1 MAGEA
6 VTASKGTVSLVFTDI
21 VGSTRLIR
29 VLGDAYHQL
38 LDDHHRL
45 VMEAATRHGGE
56 RVDAAGD
63 GLFLSFP
70 TARGALL
77 ACVDAQRS
85 LNAHSWPEDAEVRV
99 RMGLHTGEPLRSE
112 SRLIGIDVHRAAR
125 ISAAGHGGQILV
137 SAAAHA
143 LLGSEI
149 PGDVTMLDL
158 GEHRLKDLPTPEHL
172 YQVQAD
178 GLPDEFPPV
187 RSLETLPNNLPRQ
200 LSTFIGRAN
209 ELVDAERR
217 LTESNVLTLTGP
229 GGVGKT
235 RLALQIGAHVVED
248 FPDGVWFVELGA
260 VNEGNLVPDA
270 IASALRL
277 KQHGSDTR
285 TTLLD
290 SLHTSQ
296 LLLILDNCE
305 HLLEPVLETADALL
319 RHCPGLRLLATSR
332 EGLGLD
338 GESLMPVPSL
348 SLPDAVQAGG
358 QAPLAELG
366 ECDAVR
372 LFVDRARSVQPG
384 FRLTEANADAVAQ
397 ICRRLDGIPLAV
409 ELAAARVRMLP
420 VQQIAARL
428 NDRFRLLTGGS
439 RTSLP
444 RHRTLRAAMD
454 WSYELLG
461 RDEQLVFA
469 RLAAFSGSFSLD
481 AAEAVCGGQTVP
493 SDDILD
499 VLGRLV
505 DRSLLTIDQD
515 NVEARFRM
523 LETIRDYAQDR
534 LAETG
539 EGADA
544 HARHLDWFSGL
555 VDRARPGFFE
565 GPVQHEWVGRL
576 AADHDNLRAALR
588 WAEDDPDGATAE
600 LNLASGMWRFWE
612 IQGFLEEGSAWL
624 ERALKRVGGEASPRR
639 ASALTGAGVLAAQ
652 RGDLAAATAFHEA
665 SLTIRRELGNPAGI
679 AVACNNLAS
688 LLVERGDFERARE
701 LYLEAIKQSKAGGD
715 PQGAAYGRLNLADAA
730 AREGASDAD
739 GLYAEAIAAL
749 EKQGDDWGIAH
760 ATARLARLARGRG
773 DLRGAATRL
782 AEALELNRRLADT
795 RGEAQNLASLGDVTA
810 DGGDITAAEA
820 HYRASL
826 VLRSQLGDRGGMAS
840 VLERLAGTAED
851 RPERAAVLIGA
862 SQGLRLAIGAPL
874 SPAGMAR
881 VDQFLAGLHDAIGR
895 EAIDRARARGSRMTP
910 AEAVEY
916 ASALGA

>member
-1 MAGEA
+1 M
-6 VTASKGTVSLVFTDI
+6 TDSKGTVSLVFTDI

-29 VLGDAYHQL
+29 VLGDAYPRL

-70 TARGALL
+70 TAHGALL
-77 ACVDAQRS
+77 ACVEAQRA
-85 LNAHSWPEDAEVRV
+85 LGAHAWPEDADVKV
-99 RMGLHTGEPLRSE
+99 RMGLHTGEPLRSDT
-112 SRLIGIDVHRAAR
+112 RLIGIDVHRAAR
-125 ISAAGHGGQILV
+125 ISASGHGGQILV
-137 SAAAHA
+137 SAAARA
-143 LLGSEI
+143 LLASEI
-149 PGDVTMLDL
+149 PDDVTMLDL
-158 GEHRLKDLPTPEHL
+158 GEHRLKDLPAPEHL

-178 GLPDEFPPV
+178 GLQDAFPPIG
-187 RSLETLPNNLPRQ
+187 SLDTLPNNLPRQ

-217 LTESNVLTLTGP
+217 LTESTVLTLTGP
-229 GGVGKT
+229 AGVGKT
-235 RLALQIGAHVVED
+235 RLALQIGAHVVD
-248 FPDGVWFVELGA
+248 HFPDGVWFVELAA
-260 VNEGNLVPDA
+260 VNEGSLVPDA
-270 IASALRL
+270 IGSAMRL
-277 KQHGSDTR
+277 KQHGSDAR
-285 TTLLD
+285 T
-290 SLHTSQ
+290 SLVDALHASQ

-319 RHCPGLRLLATSR
+319 RHCPGVRLLATSR
-332 EGLGLD
+332 EALGLG
-338 GESLMPVPSL
+338 GESLMLVPSL
-348 SLPDAVQAGG
+348 SLPDAVQSGG
-358 QAPLAELG
+358 HAPLSELG

-372 LFVDRARSVQPG
+372 LFVDRARAVQSG
-384 FRLTEANADAVAQ
+384 FLLTEANADAVAQ
-397 ICRRLDGIPLAV
+397 VCRRLDGIPLAV
-409 ELAAARVRMLP
+409 ELAAARVRMMP
-420 VQQIAARL
+420 VQQIAVRL

-454 WSYELLG
+454 WSYDLLG
-461 RDEQLVFA
+461 TDEQVVFA
-469 RLAAFSGSFSLD
+469 RLATFSGSFSLE
-481 AAEAVCGGQTVP
+481 AAEAVCSGPEVT
-493 SDDILD
+493 SDDMLD

-505 DRSLLTIDQD
+505 DRSLLAIDQD

-539 EGADA
+539 DGADA
-544 HARHLDWFSGL
+544 HARHLEWFSEL
-555 VDRARPGFFE
+555 VDRAQPGFFE

-588 WAEDDPDGATAE
+588 WAEDDPDGAAAE

-665 SLTIRRELGNPAGI
+665 SLTIRRELGSSAGI
-679 AVACNNLAS
+679 AAACNNLAS
-688 LLVERGDFERARE
+688 LHVERGDFVRARE
-701 LYLEAIKQSKAGGD
+701 LYLEGIEQSMAGD
-715 PQGAAYGRLNLADAA
+715 DRQGAAYGRLNLADAA
-730 AREGASDAD
+730 ARERAPDAD
-739 GLYAEAIAAL
+739 SLYADAIAAL
-749 EKQGDDWGIAH
+749 EEQGDEWGIAH

-773 DLRGAATRL
+773 DLSGAATRFT
-782 AEALELNRRLADT
+782 EALALNRRLADT

-810 DGGDITAAEA
+810 DGGDIAVAET

-826 VLRSQLGDRGGMAS
+826 VLRAQLGDRGGMAA

-862 SQGLRLAIGAPL
+862 SQGLRDAIGSPL

-881 VDQFLAGLHDAIGR
+881 LDQFLAGLHDAIGR
-895 EAIDRARARGSRMTP
+895 EAVDRGRARGSRMTP
-910 AEAVEY
+910 SEAV
-916 ASALGA
+916 AFGTALDS

>member
-1 MAGEA
+1 M
-6 VTASKGTVSLVFTDI
+6 TDSKGTVSLVFTDI

-29 VLGDAYHQL
+29 VLGDAYPRL

-45 VMEAATRHGGE
+45 VMEAVTRHGGE

-70 TARGALL
+70 TAHGALL
-77 ACVDAQRS
+77 ACVDAQRA
-85 LNAHSWPEDAEVRV
+85 LGAHAWPEDADVKV
-99 RMGLHTGEPLRSE
+99 RMGLHTGEPLRSDT
-112 SRLIGIDVHRAAR
+112 RLIGIDVHRAAR
-125 ISAAGHGGQILV
+125 ISASGHGGQILI
-137 SAAAHA
+137 SAATRA

-149 PGDVTMLDL
+149 PDGVALLDL
-158 GEHRLKDLPTPEHL
+158 GAHRLKDLPTPEHL
-172 YQVQAD
+172 YQVQAH
-178 GLPDEFPPV
+178 GLHDAFPPV

-200 LSTFIGRAN
+200 LSTFIGRAD

-217 LTESNVLTLTGP
+217 LTESTVLTLTGP

-235 RLALQIGAHVVED
+235 RLALQIGAHVVD
-248 FPDGVWFVELGA
+248 RFQDGVWFVELGG
-260 VNEGNLVPDA
+260 VNEGTLVPDA
-270 IASALRL
+270 IAAALRL
-277 KQHGSDTR
+277 KQHGSDAR
-285 TTLLD
+285 TSLVEA
-290 SLHTSQ
+290 LHTSQ

-305 HLLEPVLETADALL
+305 HLLEPVLETADAVL
-319 RHCPGLRLLATSR
+319 RHCPDVRLLATSR
-332 EGLGLD
+332 EALGLD

-358 QAPLAELG
+358 QVPLSELG

-372 LFVDRARSVQPG
+372 LFVDRARAVQPA
-384 FRLTEANADAVAQ
+384 FHLSEANADAVAQ
-397 ICRRLDGIPLAV
+397 VCRRLDGIPLAV

-420 VQQIAARL
+420 VQQIAVRL

-454 WSYELLG
+454 WSYDLLG
-461 RDEQLVFA
+461 TDEQAVFS
-469 RLAAFSGSFSLD
+469 RLATFSGSFSLE
-481 AAEAVCGGQTVP
+481 AAEAVCSGREVTLNEVF
-493 SDDILD
+493 DI
-499 VLGRLV
+499 LGRLV
-505 DRSLLTIDQD
+505 DRSLLAIDED

-534 LAETG
+534 LAETD
-539 EGADA
+539 EGADT
-544 HARHLDWFSGL
+544 HARHLEWFSGL
-555 VDRARPGFFE
+555 VNRARPGFFE

-665 SLTIRRELGNPAGI
+665 SLAIRRELGNSSGI

-688 LLVERGDFERARE
+688 LRVERGDFVRARE
-701 LYLEAIKQSKAGGD
+701 LYLEAIGQSTAGGD

-730 AREGASDAD
+730 SREGAADAD
-739 GLYAEAIAAL
+739 SLYAEAIAAL
-749 EKQGDDWGIAH
+749 EKQGDEWGIAH

-773 DLRGAATRL
+773 DLAGAATRFG
-782 AEALELNRRLADT
+782 EALALNRRLADT

-810 DGGDITAAEA
+810 DGGDIAAAET

-826 VLRSQLGDRGGMAS
+826 LLRSQLGDRGGMAS

-862 SQGLRLAIGAPL
+862 SQGLRQAIGGPL

-881 VDQFLAGLHDAIGR
+881 LDQFLAGLHDAIGR
-895 EAIDRARARGSRMTP
+895 EAVDRGRARGNRMTP

-916 ASALGA
+916 ATAVG